1 MNHKLQI
8 LKPFLSFFILF
19 IGIFPVF
26 AQKKF
31 SESILKVENLI
42 IDGDYNN
49 ATNSLNKLLEEN
61 SNQQLNKVIIYI
73 NYVNLYANRSD
84 FKNALKYTNLAKEI
98 SDKTTDKL
106 DDVYTLYALAKLQI
120 ISQQYDKTIYYSNKA
135 LKILNGYSE
144 EYLLKSKIYQLMSVV
159 HSYNGIYSEEYENY
173 INKAFY
179 YAKKSGSIS
188 ELISVYSAYMV
199 MYFNKYQ
206 KTNDPKDLDKIF
218 ENAENSINYINQN
231 TINIIPVKAASISYN
246 NLASVINNYPFKNLS
261 NSERYNLAEKY
272 INIALN
278 YANKINNT
286 ALLATCYATYAEIM
300 ENKGNDKQAEKYYL
314 KAYQIIK
321 SEKKTNDISSLN
333 IVVKTISNFYE
344 KNNEPSK
351 ALKFNKEALIY
362 TQKAYEKAYENKR
375 NSLEAFYNFERKN
388 EEIKQLTEKNK
399 IFTKQRILY
408 LVLIAISIIG
418 IVFMVYMFIYKQKL
432 NKQKTNLL
440 EAEKQETALT
450 LKLELEEKA
459 RLTAERKLMDIQQ
472 EQLQKKALAT
482 SLQLNNK
489 NSFITEL
496 KEKIKEDKNF
506 NINKVLKD
514 ERLTDSNFTGLQTIV
529 QDIHPNFFKKMNEIS
544 QNRLSTQDLNYAAFI
559 YLNMDNQQIS
569 NLLKVENKTVR
580 MTKYRLKQKLGLG
593 KDVDLQ
599 KFIQSLEL

>member
-1 MNHKLQI
+1 M
-8 LKPFLSFFILF
+8 
-19 IGIFPVF
+19 
-26 AQKKF
+26 
-31 SESILKVENLI
+31 
-42 IDGDYNN
+42 
-49 ATNSLNKLLEEN
+49 
-61 SNQQLNKVIIYI
+61 
-73 NYVNLYANRSD
+73 
-84 FKNALKYTNLAKEI
+84 
-98 SDKTTDKL
+98 
-106 DDVYTLYALAKLQI
+106 
-120 ISQQYDKTIYYSNKA
+120 
-135 LKILNGYSE
+135 
-144 EYLLKSKIYQLMSVV
+144 
-159 HSYNGIYSEEYENY
+159 
-173 INKAFY
+173 
-179 YAKKSGSIS
+179 
-188 ELISVYSAYMV
+188 
-199 MYFNKYQ
+199 
-206 KTNDPKDLDKIF
+206 
-218 ENAENSINYINQN
+218 
-231 TINIIPVKAASISYN
+231 
-246 NLASVINNYPFKNLS
+246 
-261 NSERYNLAEKY
+261 
-272 INIALN
+272 
-278 YANKINNT
+278 
-286 ALLATCYATYAEIM
+286 
-300 ENKGNDKQAEKYYL
+300 
-314 KAYQIIK
+314 
-321 SEKKTNDISSLN
+321 
-333 IVVKTISNFYE
+333 
-344 KNNEPSK
+344 
-351 ALKFNKEALIY
+351 KFNKEALIY

-408 LVLIAISIIG
+408 LVLITISIIG